1 MGYKMYAYAHTPNEV
16 KVITVTSIADYRNEI
31 SEKTPVGS
39 GVITNLGSVFKSMK
53 SPAPFNFTWK
63 SDKHVPKT
71 LFTSLR
77 YGTEFTLELRI
88 QERDDKDNLKA
99 SFYFNFYQCKFQKA
113 RVKSGGAIK
122 VEASYG
128 LFRKEPD

>member
-99 SFYFNFYQCKFQKA
+99 SFYFYQCKFQKA
-113 RVKSGGAIK
+113 RVKSGGVIK